1 VWRLSKLC
9 PCKDSRK
16 TISERNLSMTGIR
29 IKRSK
34 HVQQFIVIGNAQ
46 ARDTTISF
54 RARGLHHHLLSLP
67 PDWHVTSAT
76 LAEDNPEGRDAVR
89 SALTELENARYI
101 TRVREQDARGRWST
115 VMEVHDVPQPEP
127 VENPEPEPGKP
138 MPGNPSPVPP
148 GKTRVSAGHTEDG
161 FPGIGFPGANKKT
174 GTKERENK
182 LSPRERAHEVLADA
196 LPLTER
202 ERDFVIDHVT
212 ANLRSPAALP
222 AYITQLARNH
232 DLGGYLPD
240 ATQDNLNFFPSAEAP
255 RVCEHGRPIRSL
267 TGDPVYC
274 GPCSAGARGVFYGK
288 DVARI

>member
-1 VWRLSKLC
+1 
-9 PCKDSRK
+9 
-16 TISERNLSMTGIR
+16 MTGIR

-34 HVQQFIVIGNAQ
+34 HAQEFIVIGNAQ

-76 LAEDNPEGRDAVR
+76 LAEDNPEGRDAIR

-138 MPGNPSPVPP
+138 TPGNPSPVPP

-161 FPGIGFPGANKKT
+161 FPGVGFPGANKKT
-174 GTKERENK
+174 GTKEREKK
-182 LSPRERAHEVLADA
+182 LSPRERAHEVLAGA

-202 ERDFVIDHVT
+202 ERDFVIDQVT
-212 ANLRSPAALP
+212 ARANLRSPAALP

-240 ATQDNLNFFPSAEAP
+240 ATQIMRPGAMSTSSDRARQAVEAGE
-255 RVCEHGRPIRSL
+255 RVQRMYDEGRL
-267 TGDPVYC
+267 
-274 GPCSAGARGVFYGK
+274 A
-288 DVARI
+288 